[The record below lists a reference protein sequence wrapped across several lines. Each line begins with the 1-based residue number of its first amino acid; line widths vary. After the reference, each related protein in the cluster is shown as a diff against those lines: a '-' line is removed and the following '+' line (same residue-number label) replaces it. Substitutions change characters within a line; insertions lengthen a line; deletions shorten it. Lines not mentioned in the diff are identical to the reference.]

1 MELVPEFVAGSDLAE
16 RAYRFAEEAH
26 HGERRRG
33 DTSLDHVIEV
43 ARILHEA
50 GYPEHV
56 VAAALLHDVVE
67 DTETGT
73 AEIRR
78 RFGAPV
84 AELVGV
90 MTEDESIEAYEE
102 RKEAHRGGV
111 RDAGGEAAAI
121 FVADKLASA
130 RATDPREGLPARK
143 AEHYRRTLQM
153 ARESYPDLPFLAEL
167 EARLAELPDR

>member
-1 MELVPEFVAGSDLAE
+1 MEMVPEFVQGSDLAE
-16 RAYRFAEEAH
+16 RAYLFAEEAH
-26 HGERRRG
+26 HGARRRG
-33 DTSLDHVIEV
+33 DTKLDHVIEV
-43 ARILHEA
+43 ARILEEA

-67 DTETGT
+67 DTDTGT
-73 AEIRR
+73 AEIER

-111 RDAGGEAAAI
+111 REAGAEAVAI

-130 RATDPREGLPARK
+130 RAADSDVGLSARK
-143 AEHYRRTLQM
+143 AGHYRRTLQM
-153 ARESYPDLPFLAEL
+153 ARESYPDLPFLDEL
-167 EARLAELPDR
+167 EARLAELPER